1 MPPAPRAF
9 VVPETGLDERVMHL
23 NMCLGLST
31 YRIAGI
37 VGISRQRVT
46 RLLHRAGAPVK
57 PNGAGRRR
65 PERIQLPFSET
76 VLADLYTRQR
86 LTCAQISLLSGVPAR
101 TIRDRLVSNGIRM
114 RSKGRGNREDRRAVE
129 PQLLAELYLRA
140 GMSAAEV
147 GTTLGV
153 SHRVVLRAAHDEGL
167 PVRMGGR
174 PPRHGPQEIELI
186 KALYAD
192 PDVRMTLTRYRLPAV
207 PAGGAIWE
215 RFPAPAPI
223 SADLTAE
230 LYESCGLA
238 TTHIELLTGQPAASI
253 RRQLSASG
261 VTLRPSGGRSPFRR
275 RWLTGQAASR
285 LAG

>member
-1 MPPAPRAF
+1 
-9 VVPETGLDERVMHL
+9 MHL

-46 RLLHRAGAPVK
+46 RLPHRAGAPVK

-129 PQLLAELYLRA
+129 PHLLAELYLRA

-147 GTTLGV
+147 GTT
-153 SHRVVLRAAHDEGL
+153 
-167 PVRMGGR
+167 
-174 PPRHGPQEIELI
+174 
-186 KALYAD
+186 
-192 PDVRMTLTRYRLPAV
+192 
-207 PAGGAIWE
+207 
-215 RFPAPAPI
+215 API
-223 SADLTAE
+223 
-230 LYESCGLA
+230 
-238 TTHIELLTGQPAASI
+238 
-253 RRQLSASG
+253 
-261 VTLRPSGGRSPFRR
+261 
-275 RWLTGQAASR
+275 
-285 LAG
+285 